1 MKGQMVEVDIDW
13 PVENS
18 RISVRMEVV
27 SIEALPI
34 AATGKILK
42 NEIRARFIGG
52 RRPTA

>member
-1 MKGQMVEVDIDW
+1 MVDVDIDR
-13 PVENS
+13 PIENS
-18 RISVRMEVV
+18 RICAHGRHL
-27 SIEALPI
+27 IEALRI